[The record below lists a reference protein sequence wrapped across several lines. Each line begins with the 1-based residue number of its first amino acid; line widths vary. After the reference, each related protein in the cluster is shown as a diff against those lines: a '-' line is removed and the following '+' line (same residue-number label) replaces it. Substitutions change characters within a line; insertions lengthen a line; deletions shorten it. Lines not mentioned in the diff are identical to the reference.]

1 MDTTIVHKND
11 YSFPMVQWVCKQFDH
26 NIVNKVF
33 KKCSVH
39 SSLDHLSANN
49 LILNHSCGK
58 CHRVINMSTFRIG
71 VLIQNLMF
79 IIIEHLISIIF
90 VIRSWITMLVRD
102 LRQVFTIMTSCNILT
117 HVISMITS
125 NTCLEMA
132 RHSTRLSRASQ
143 PQSMHFLRHRCTLR
157 WDTTWLMLDNWWLVQ
172 LLGWFFQTRC
182 MQRWHLLKRWRRIQ
196 VDWMIVHVLYVLVL
210 FTALLLLFSS
220 RHQPPSLFLPLLSR
234 EWRFI
239 YTNDQTM
246 ICQQAWYDLCDH
258 ESLCIESGVIVV
270 DRLWIKKR
278 FAQSQ
283 FISHYFAND
292 IHRRDFLQSITTHLA
307 LDLLKR
313 DIYLTKLVERTLHC
327 IYHHRIT
334 FLRDYPIMKDLLFPK
349 STHLTYLDIDQLCN
363 HIQRQLFS
371 TWAIYLYRFQRL
383 DPMSLCDRFGITLI
397 KCFSTTI
404 LHQIMILLR
413 KQFAG
418 DLRISGGKQLL

>member
-11 YSFPMVQWVCKQFDH
+11 YSFSMVQWVCKQFDH

-71 VLIQNLMF
+71 VLIQKLMF

-90 VIRSWITMLVRD
+90 VIRSWFTMLVRD
-102 LRQVFTIMTSCNILT
+102 LRQVFTIMTSCKILT

-182 MQRWHLLKRWRRIQ
+182 MQRWHLLKQWRRI
-196 VDWMIVHVLYVLVL
+196 
-210 FTALLLLFSS
+210 
-220 RHQPPSLFLPLLSR
+220 
-234 EWRFI
+234 
-239 YTNDQTM
+239 
-246 ICQQAWYDLCDH
+246 
-258 ESLCIESGVIVV
+258 
-270 DRLWIKKR
+270 
-278 FAQSQ
+278 
-283 FISHYFAND
+283 
-292 IHRRDFLQSITTHLA
+292 
-307 LDLLKR
+307 
-313 DIYLTKLVERTLHC
+313 
-327 IYHHRIT
+327 
-334 FLRDYPIMKDLLFPK
+334 
-349 STHLTYLDIDQLCN
+349 
-363 HIQRQLFS
+363 
-371 TWAIYLYRFQRL
+371 
-383 DPMSLCDRFGITLI
+383 
-397 KCFSTTI
+397 
-404 LHQIMILLR
+404 
-413 KQFAG
+413 
-418 DLRISGGKQLL
+418 